1 MEIEWQESDTKTLDH
16 YCLSINQALEVE
28 IEWQESDTKSPVMKP
43 KVFQSSL
50 HNCSRMSKTLIICHI
65 VHI

>member
-16 YCLSINQALEVE
+16 YCLSINQAFEVE
-28 IEWQESDTKSPVMKP
+28 IEWQESDTKSPVVKP

-50 HNCSRMSKTLIICHI
+50 HNCSRITLIIYHI